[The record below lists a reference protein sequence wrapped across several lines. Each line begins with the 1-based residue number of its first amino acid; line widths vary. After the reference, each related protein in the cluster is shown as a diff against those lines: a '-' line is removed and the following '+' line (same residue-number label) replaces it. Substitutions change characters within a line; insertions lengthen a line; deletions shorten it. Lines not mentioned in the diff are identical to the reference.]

1 MHIGLIGLGRMGR
14 IVGERLVDAGH
25 DVVGYDVDDR
35 TRRDVDEETAID
47 VRDAMVDVVEALP
60 DPARLW
66 LMVPAGDAVDEALA
80 GLEPHLSE
88 EAVIVD
94 GGNSQYAMS
103 IGRGRALDC
112 GYVDCGTSGGVGG
125 RDRGMALMVGGE
137 PWAVEAVEPALT
149 AVAGGRE
156 YWEHLGP
163 TGAGHYVK
171 MVHNGV
177 EYALMQAYGEG
188 FELLHEG
195 RFDLDLEAV
204 ARVWGGNAVIR
215 SWLVELC
222 EAAFATEGN
231 DLGDVDDY
239 IAGGSTGRWT
249 VEEALTQEV
258 PVPLIHTALS
268 ERYAS
273 RTERFSRRLANHLRG
288 GFGGHPI
295 ARRED

>member
-14 IVGERLVDAGH
+14 IVGERIVDAGH
-25 DVVGYDVDDR
+25 EVTGFDVDDL
-35 TRRDVDEETAID
+35 TRQAVADETDIAVED
-47 VRDAMVDVVEALP
+47 SMVDVVDALP
-60 DPARLW
+60 QPARIW
-66 LMVPAGDAVDEALA
+66 LMVPAGDAVDETLA
-80 GLEPHLSE
+80 GLEPHLE
-88 EAVIVD
+88 DDAVLVD
-94 GGNSQYAMS
+94 GGNSHYAMS
-103 IGRGRALDC
+103 IGRARTLEC

-125 RDRGMALMVGGE
+125 RERGMALMVGGE
-137 PWAVEAVEPALT
+137 SWAVDAVSPALT
-149 AVAGGRE
+149 AVAGGRG

-163 TGAGHYVK
+163 NGAGHYVK

-188 FELLHEG
+188 FELLHDG

-222 EAAFATEGN
+222 EEAFATEGS
-231 DLGDVDDY
+231 DLGNVADH
-239 IAGGSTGRWT
+239 IEGGSTGRWT
-249 VEEALTQEV
+249 VEEAISQEV
-258 PVPLIHTALS
+258 PVPLIYTALS

-273 RTERFSRRLANHLRG
+273 RRERFARRLANHLRG

-295 ARRED
+295 VRREE